1 MEKNDKKPLNFGNI
15 SVFTWLIAL
24 CGCAYFLY
32 NVFSYDV
39 VTGALR
45 YVAVAAG
52 LAVLVAV
59 LVFTLKKKDLG
70 ATLIN
75 IVVAAAMCFTG
86 FFIPSMQSQQE
97 NLFKEPAKTDVSYV
111 NFYVLNDNN
120 HSSDDLTD
128 YADAKYIVQTQF
140 DTENEY
146 SAVADASS
154 VLDKQINTE
163 EYATILESLDAL
175 YSNKADVLILNQAF
189 TAKIK
194 TIDKYKN
201 FENDT
206 KIIYTCKIGEEKV
219 EDEPV
224 EEEKDPFVVLIT
236 GSDTRDDA
244 LTTVTRTDVD
254 MIMAVNPNT
263 KQILFV
269 SIPRDYYVYN
279 PGLEGM
285 DKLTHLGNLG
295 VTNTVAGINQQF
307 GLNIESYLCT
317 NFTHFKQMIDGLGGI
332 TIDNPDTFTT
342 INGGPGYYFEAGTV
356 TLDGE
361 HALAYARERYA
372 LPNGD
377 FDRSR
382 HETIIM
388 QGMMQKIQEL
398 VQDGQKTS
406 VLKTLSSNFLTNMN
420 FTDLYNLYASSSH
433 ADAEWEYI
441 RYGLDGMGT
450 YAGTVSMGWDT
461 MLYVCQPIDAQVTF
475 VNQVVNQLLS
485 GEKIGQDVMPGQEGA
500 TYVESDETE

>member
-1 MEKNDKKPLNFGNI
+1 MEKNEKKPLNYSNI
-15 SVFTWLIAL
+15 SIFTWLIAL
-24 CGCAYFLY
+24 CAFAYFLF
-32 NVFSYDV
+32 NVFSYEV
-39 VTGALR
+39 VTGVLR
-45 YVAVAAG
+45 YVAVGVG
-52 LAVLVAV
+52 LVILVAA
-59 LVFTLKKKDLG
+59 LVFTVKKKDLG
-70 ATLIN
+70 ATFVN
-75 IVVAAAMCFTG
+75 IVVATAMCFTG

-97 NLFKEPAKTDVSYV
+97 NLFKEPAKTGVSYV

-120 HSSDDLTD
+120 HSSDDLSD

-163 EYATILESLDAL
+163 EYDTILESLDAL
-175 YSNKADVLILNQAF
+175 YGNKADVLILNQAF

-219 EDEPV
+219 DDEPV
-224 EEEKDPFVVLIT
+224 TEEKDPFVVLIT

-269 SIPRDYYVYN
+269 SIPRDYYIYN
-279 PGLEGM
+279 PGLGGL

-295 VTNTVAGINQQF
+295 VTNTVAGINQHF

-342 INGGPGYYFEAGTV
+342 INGGPGYHFDAGTI

-361 HALAYARERYA
+361 NALAYARERYA

-398 VQDGQKTS
+398 IKDGQKVS

-420 FTDLYNLYASSSH
+420 FNDLYNLYASSSD

-461 MLYVCQPIDAQVTF
+461 MLYVCQPIDEQVTF
-475 VNQVVNQLLS
+475 VNQIVNQLLS
-485 GEKIGQDVMPGQEGA
+485 GERIGQDVMPGQEGA
-500 TYVESDETE
+500 TYVETDETE